1 MLPLPWQLSGLSG
14 PQSAAKEAGKSP
26 SLPKMVARPRAGSA
40 SMFRPFLPFPC
51 FHINSEIPPTLVL
64 FPGSE
69 RLGAERERLPA
80 GIGANTQS
88 ERRDFRVVPEVTRQ
102 SRSPPGGTAGGCRC
116 RPGPGPAVGPTFS
129 VSDRSGSQGSGDR
142 GADSGIRALRP
153 GLGSFSVP
161 SKNHL
166 PPFQP

>member
-1 MLPLPWQLSGLSG
+1 MLPLPWQPPGLSG

-40 SMFRPFLPFPC
+40 NMFRPFLPFPF
-51 FHINSEIPPTLVL
+51 FHINSELPPTLVL

-69 RLGAERERLPA
+69 RLGAEREKERLPA

-116 RPGPGPAVGPTFS
+116 RPGPGPAVGPNLS

-142 GADSGIRALRP
+142 GGGLWNPSPSPWP
-153 GLGSFSVP
+153 GVLLCT
-161 SKNHL
+161 K
-166 PPFQP
+166 

>member
-1 MLPLPWQLSGLSG
+1 MVPRVPLRKPGRALPSPRWWRGLGRGPPACLDLSFL
-14 PQSAAKEAGKSP
+14 
-26 SLPKMVARPRAGSA
+26 
-40 SMFRPFLPFPC
+40 FRF
-51 FHINSEIPPTLVL
+51 FHSNSDLPPTLVL

-69 RLGAERERLPA
+69 RLGTERARERLPA

-88 ERRDFRVVPEVTRQ
+88 KRRDFRVIPEVTRQ

-116 RPGPGPAVGPTFS
+116 RPGPGPAVGPTLS

-166 PPFQP
+166 PAFQP